1 VRHEGG
7 LPTISVAF
15 QLDKTQAELDFA
27 DVALHTDNPLFLDPF
42 AISLQRDSWSQDAA
56 ATIRTF
62 FQQAVDH
69 IRAHREDDALE
80 LLLHLREPNETRL
93 GYSRHRPQGAGV
105 GSAQAEQIFDALNA
119 SAAVRTGFITALE
132 EAELLIPGI
141 ARDKIS
147 DLTTNIIRHH
157 LAEYT
162 VAQCQL
168 HGIATQHVA
177 MPACF
182 DADALRW
189 EARYLDLPI
198 HGHRPILFVPKS
210 VVRYSPAY
218 HQQKYY
224 ERYMLEFLREEELAK
239 PRSNLV
245 RVLKSGRRRV
255 YKKDLK
261 ELYPSGK
268 QYLFDFS
275 RKHPEVL
282 QRYRREL
289 AELER
294 SGASRDL
301 NEGDESIIAGSL
313 AAVLPNIDPGDEGA
327 TQYHRLMIG
336 IVEFIFYPSLE
347 HPRKEREIHQ
357 GRKRIDIV
365 MENAAQTGV
374 FYNIPT
380 LRRIPCAYI
389 PFECKNYGR
398 EVGNP
403 ELDQISG
410 RFGVN
415 RGQVGFLACRSFENR
430 DRFIQRCRDT
440 FQDGRGIVLPLDDA
454 TVLRYL
460 GLIEAGNRQQLEQ
473 EWSNLLAE
481 VTLN

>member
-1 VRHEGG
+1 VTSGHRGEGEV
-7 LPTISVAF
+7 LPTISAAF
-15 QLDKTQAELDFA
+15 GLNKTQAELDFV
-27 DVALHTDNPLFLDPF
+27 DVALQTDNPLFLDPF
-42 AISLQRDSWSQDAA
+42 AISLQRDNWSQDAA

-62 FQQAVDH
+62 FQQIVDY
-69 IRAHREDDALE
+69 IRARREDDALE
-80 LLLHLREPNETRL
+80 LLHYLREPNETRL
-93 GYSRHRPQGAGV
+93 GYSRNRPQGAGV

-157 LAEYT
+157 LADYT
-162 VAQCQL
+162 VSQCHL
-168 HGIATQHVA
+168 HEIATQRVA

-182 DADALRW
+182 DADAIRW
-189 EARYLDLPI
+189 ESRYLDLPV
-198 HGHRPILFVPKS
+198 HRNRPILFVPKA

-218 HQQKYY
+218 QQQKYY
-224 ERYMLEFLREEELAK
+224 DRYMLEFLREEELAR

-275 RKHPEVL
+275 RRHPEVL
-282 QRYRREL
+282 QRYRTEL

-301 NEGDESIIAGSL
+301 NEGDESVIAGAL
-313 AAVLPNIDPGDEGA
+313 AEVLRNIAPGDDGA
-327 TQYHRLMIG
+327 TPYHRLMIG
-336 IVEFIFYPSLE
+336 IVEFVFYPSLE
-347 HPRKEREIHQ
+347 HPRKEREIHD
-357 GRKRIDIV
+357 GRKRIDIF
-365 MENAAQTGV
+365 MENAAQTGI
-374 FYNIPT
+374 FFNIPNV
-380 LRRIPCAYI
+380 RRMTCVYV

-403 ELDQISG
+403 ELD
-410 RFGVN
+410 
-415 RGQVGFLACRSFENR
+415 
-430 DRFIQRCRDT
+430 
-440 FQDGRGIVLPLDDA
+440 
-454 TVLRYL
+454 
-460 GLIEAGNRQQLEQ
+460 
-473 EWSNLLAE
+473 
-481 VTLN
+481 